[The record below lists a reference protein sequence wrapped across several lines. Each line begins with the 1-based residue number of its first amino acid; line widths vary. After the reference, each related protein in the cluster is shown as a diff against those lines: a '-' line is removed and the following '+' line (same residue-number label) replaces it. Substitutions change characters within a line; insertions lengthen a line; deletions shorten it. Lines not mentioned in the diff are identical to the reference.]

1 VVAAFGPEVLTADGQ
16 LDRRR
21 VRQLVFATPEL
32 RLRLEGILH
41 PLIRQAT
48 DAQVAAAGYPYCLVC
63 SPWLVERGGGN
74 RVDRVLVIDCPPE
87 VQTARVMVRDEL
99 TAPEV
104 AAIMRSQASR
114 EDRLAAAHDVL
125 ENSGDIAN
133 LRPQIAALHARYLQ
147 LADEVKP

>member
-1 VVAAFGPEVLTADGQ
+1 VC
-16 LDRRR
+16 
-21 VRQLVFATPEL
+21 
-32 RLRLEGILH
+32 I
-41 PLIRQAT
+41 PL
-48 DAQVAAAGYPYCLVC
+48 
-63 SPWLVERGGGN
+63 LVERGGGN

-87 VQTARVMVRDEL
+87 IQTARVMVRDEL

-114 EDRLAAAHDVL
+114 EDRLAAAHDIL

-147 LADEVKP
+147 LANEVQP